1 MEMQRMTPKVLI
13 AALALAGSAVV
24 GSSAAFAAAATPT
37 LALSGGSTVFGLSPA
52 IIVATASTPGNVSFS
67 VGSTVITGCASVA
80 TTTVTPFVAQ
90 CSWAPAAAGPATLNA
105 TLTPTDSV
113 NFTVVNSAPFGVKV
127 GTPVQGTTP
136 SPISLYVDTI
146 IASGSTG
153 ALAPRFGVSCAITSQ
168 FIVGQTIVFR
178 VYGND
183 SDLGGAVLDSSN
195 VASAY
200 VTVAGMAAPIPLSY
214 GNHSGVAFWSAPL
227 KTGTTT
233 GLYGTLGV
241 VNFKV
246 TVVTKDQST
255 IKVLSTKLQP
265 RMLNGKRV
273 RDSSGAQ
280 IYDRV
285 SYYRTVPVTPAL
297 KGAVGVWQSSF
308 TPTSQVTLYAVPT
321 N

>member
-1 MEMQRMTPKVLI
+1 MKRITSKVLV
-13 AALALAGSAVV
+13 AALALTGGALV
-24 GSSAAFAAAATPT
+24 GTSSAFAAAAAPT
-37 LALSGGSTVFGLSPA
+37 IVLSGGSTTFGLDPA
-52 IIVATASTPGNVSFS
+52 IIVATTGTAGNVAFS
-67 VGSTVITGCASVA
+67 VGTTVITGCEAVA
-80 TTTVTPFVAQ
+80 TTTVAPFVAK
-90 CSWAPAAAGPATLNA
+90 CSWVPAASGPTVLNA
-105 TLTPTDSV
+105 TITPTDTV
-113 NFTVVNSAPFGVKV
+113 NFTTANATPITVKI
-127 GTPVQGTTP
+127 GTPVQGVVP

-200 VTVAGMAAPIPLSY
+200 VTIAGVANPIPLTY
-214 GNHSGVAFWSAPL
+214 GNHSGVSFWSAPL
-227 KTGTTT
+227 KTGTAA
-233 GLYGTLGV
+233 GQYGTLGV

-246 TVVTKDQST
+246 TVVTKDQSS
-255 IKVLSTKLQP
+255 IKVLSTKLAP

-273 RDSSGAQ
+273 RDANGAQ

>member
-1 MEMQRMTPKVLI
+1 MKSKTTKKLI
-13 AALALAGSAVV
+13 VALALAGTAMV
-24 GSSAAFAAAATPT
+24 GTPAFAAAATPT
-37 LALSGGSTVFGLSPA
+37 LVLSGGSTVFGLDPA
-52 IIVATASTPGNVSFS
+52 IIVATASAPGTVAFS
-67 VGSTVITGCASVA
+67 VGTNVIKGCEAVA
-80 TTTVTPFVAQ
+80 TTTATPFVAK
-90 CSWAPAAAGPATLNA
+90 CTWVPAASGPTVLNGV
-105 TLTPTDSV
+105 LTPTDSV
-113 NFTVVNSAPFGVKV
+113 GFTVANAAPFTVKIGV
-127 GTPVQGTTP
+127 PVQGTTP

-200 VTVAGMAAPIPLSY
+200 VTVAGIANPIPLTY

-227 KTGTTT
+227 KTGTAP

-246 TVVTKDQST
+246 TVVTKDQDSV
-255 IKVLSTKLQP
+255 KVLATKLQP
-265 RMLNGKRV
+265 RIVNGVRV
-273 RDSSGAQ
+273 KDASGRTV
-280 IYDRV
+280 YDRV

-297 KGAVGVWQSSF
+297 KGATGVWQSSF

>member
-1 MEMQRMTPKVLI
+1 MKRITSKVLV
-13 AALALAGSAVV
+13 AALALTGGALV
-24 GSSAAFAAAATPT
+24 GTSSAFAAAAAPT
-37 LALSGGSTVFGLSPA
+37 IVLSGGSTTFGLDPA
-52 IIVATASTPGNVSFS
+52 IIVATTGTAGNVAFS
-67 VGSTVITGCASVA
+67 VGTTVITGCEAVA
-80 TTTVTPFVAQ
+80 TTTVAPFVAK
-90 CSWAPAAAGPATLNA
+90 CSWVPAASGPTVLNA
-105 TLTPTDSV
+105 TITPTDTV
-113 NFTVVNSAPFGVKV
+113 NFTTANATPITVKI
-127 GTPVQGTTP
+127 GTPVQGVVP

-200 VTVAGMAAPIPLSY
+200 VTVAGIANPIPLTY
-214 GNHSGVAFWSAPL
+214 GNHSGVSFWSAPL
-227 KTGTTT
+227 KTGTAA
-233 GLYGTLGV
+233 GQYGTLGV

-246 TVVTKDQST
+246 TVVTKDQSS
-255 IKVLSTKLQP
+255 IKVLSTKLAP

-273 RDSSGAQ
+273 RDANGAQ

>member
-1 MEMQRMTPKVLI
+1 MKSKSTKALI
-13 AALALAGSAVV
+13 VALALAGSAIV
-24 GSSAAFAAAATPT
+24 GSSTAFAAATAPT
-37 LALSGGSTVFGLSPA
+37 LVLSGGSTVFGLDPA
-52 IIVATASTPGNVSFS
+52 IIVATAGAPGNVAFS
-67 VGSTVITGCASVA
+67 VGTTVITGCESVA
-80 TTTVTPFVAQ
+80 TTTVTPFVAK
-90 CSWAPAAAGPATLNA
+90 CSWVPAAAGATVLNA
-105 TLTPTDSV
+105 TLTPTDATSYTTATAAP
-113 NFTVVNSAPFGVKV
+113 FTVKI
-127 GTPVQGTTP
+127 GTPVQGIVP

-200 VTVAGMAAPIPLSY
+200 VTVAGIANPIPLTY

-227 KTGTTT
+227 KTGAAP
-233 GLYGTLGV
+233 LYNTLGV
-241 VNFKV
+241 INFKV
-246 TVVTKDQST
+246 TVVTKDQNS

-265 RMLNGKRV
+265 RLVNGVRV
-273 RDSSGAQ
+273 KGADGRTV
-280 IYDRV
+280 YDRV
-285 SYYRTVPVTPAL
+285 SYYRTVPVVPAL
-297 KGAVGVWQSSF
+297 KGATGVWQSSF